1 MMRRLCVVL
10 LVLGA
15 GCVTVTDVVREKDEG
30 TARRYPV
37 TADQAW
43 EIARTVFRW
52 GGAERLVEHRAEGYM
67 LASDTDDRQ
76 NYGTLMAAWVEPDP
90 DGVIRV
96 TVRTRSRMLL
106 NPVTLLTEDSFHR
119 RFTQAVRMV
128 QDGKPL
134 PAQPPD

>member
-106 NPVTLLTEDSFHR
+106 NPVTLFTEDSFHR